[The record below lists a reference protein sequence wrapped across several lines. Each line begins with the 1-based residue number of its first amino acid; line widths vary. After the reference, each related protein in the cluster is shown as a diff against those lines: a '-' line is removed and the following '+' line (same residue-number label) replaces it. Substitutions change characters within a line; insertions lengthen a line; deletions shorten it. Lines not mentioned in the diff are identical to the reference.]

1 MTNLD
6 GVFRRE
12 WGPAVAA
19 LARWSGDF
27 TVAEDAVQEAF
38 AEALRAWPRDGV
50 PDNAGGWIVAVARNR
65 ALDRLRRESVRPGKE
80 LAAVVDDIRARTDR
94 VDVHP
99 VRDDEL
105 RMIFTCAH
113 PALDPTSQLAL
124 TLRLISGLTVAE
136 IARALL
142 QSEAAVGQRI
152 TRAKNKIRHA
162 NIPLR
167 VPPAELLP
175 ERTPHV
181 LACIYSVFTEGYWS
195 TAGPSAI
202 RDELCDEGV
211 RLAGELCSLMPD
223 ERDAHALAALVL
235 LHDSRRQT
243 RVDAD
248 GALVP
253 LDEQDRS
260 RWDRGRITR
269 GLDRL
274 QLAAGARGPYLPQA
288 VIAALHATAPS
299 WQETDWAAI
308 CVAYDRLIE
317 HTHSPVARAN
327 RALAIGF
334 RDGFTAGLA
343 ALDEVADD
351 PRLAR
356 SNTVASIRADL
367 LRRAGRRDE
376 ALRWYRV
383 ALDRNGSGPARE
395 FLRRRVAECAGH
407 RLMGHGSPVVLLRR
421 RRSPSGRIPSTTRG
435 RACRTRGPC
444 PRPRDRRQT
453 ELTAESSRLLVFFA
467 RMAVRDGCPF
477 GVFRFEACTPL
488 PTLRA
493 GLPLLRRFV
502 MRFANRNCL
511 RPKIAL
517 REARYRP
524 IRLSGITTE
533 VDLYL
538 VPVCDRARRIA
549 GCDLRHANDV
559 ALISGNSVS
568 DDSCHHRCQACLTQ

>member
-19 LARWSGDF
+19 LARWSGDI

-38 AEALRAWPRDGV
+38 AEALRTWPRDGV
-50 PDNAGGWIVAVARNR
+50 PDNTGGWIVTAARNR

-80 LAAVVDDIRARTDR
+80 LAAVVDDIRARTDHA
-94 VDVHP
+94 DVHP

-105 RMIFTCAH
+105 RMMFTCAH
-113 PALDPTSQLAL
+113 PALDPTSRLAL

-167 VPPAELLP
+167 VPPAESLP

-202 RDELCDEGV
+202 RDELCDEAV
-211 RLAGELCSLMPD
+211 RLAGEACTLMPG
-223 ERDAHALAALVL
+223 ERDAQALAALVL
-235 LHDSRRQT
+235 LQDSRRDT
-243 RVDAD
+243 RVDD
-248 GALVP
+248 NGALVP
-253 LDEQDRS
+253 LDEQDRG
-260 RWDRGRITR
+260 RWDRGRIAR

-274 QLAAGARGPYLPQA
+274 QLAAGATGPYLPQA
-288 VIAALHATAPS
+288 VIAALHATASS
-299 WQETDWAAI
+299 WQQTDWAAI
-308 CVAYDRLIE
+308 CMAYDRLIDIVD
-317 HTHSPVARAN
+317 SPVARAN

-334 RDGFTAGLA
+334 RDGFAEGLA

-356 SNTVASIRADL
+356 SNAVAPIRADL

-376 ALRWYRV
+376 AVQWYRI
-383 ALDRNGSGPARE
+383 AMDRNGSDPARE
-395 FLRRRVAECAGH
+395 FLRRRLAEC
-407 RLMGHGSPVVLLRR
+407 V
-421 RRSPSGRIPSTTRG
+421 
-435 RACRTRGPC
+435 GP
-444 PRPRDRRQT
+444 D
-453 ELTAESSRLLVFFA
+453 
-467 RMAVRDGCPF
+467 
-477 GVFRFEACTPL
+477 
-488 PTLRA
+488 
-493 GLPLLRRFV
+493 
-502 MRFANRNCL
+502 
-511 RPKIAL
+511 
-517 REARYRP
+517 
-524 IRLSGITTE
+524 
-533 VDLYL
+533 
-538 VPVCDRARRIA
+538 
-549 GCDLRHANDV
+549 
-559 ALISGNSVS
+559 
-568 DDSCHHRCQACLTQ
+568 

>member
-1 MTNLD
+1 MANLD

-19 LARWSGDF
+19 LARWSGDI

-38 AEALRAWPRDGV
+38 AQALDTWPRDGV
-50 PDNAGGWIVAVARNR
+50 PHNAGGWIVTVARNR
-65 ALDRLRRESVRPGKE
+65 ALDRLRRESSRPGKE
-80 LAAVVDDIRARTDR
+80 LAAVVDDIRARTDHA
-94 VDVHP
+94 DVHP

-105 RMIFTCAH
+105 RMMFTCAH

-152 TRAKNKIRHA
+152 TRAKNKIRNA

-195 TAGPSAI
+195 TTGPSAI

-253 LDEQDRS
+253 LDEQDRN
-260 RWDRGRITR
+260 RWDRSRIAR
-269 GLDRL
+269 GLDQL
-274 QLAAGARGPYLPQA
+274 ALAAGATGPYLPQA
-288 VIAALHATAPS
+288 VIAALHATAPR
-299 WQETDWAAI
+299 WEQTDWRAI

-317 HTHSPVARAN
+317 ITDSPVARAN

-334 RDGFTAGLA
+334 RDGFPAGLA

-356 SNTVASIRADL
+356 SNTVAPIRADM
-367 LRRAGRRDE
+367 LRRAGLRDE
-376 ALRWYRV
+376 ALEWYRI
-383 ALDRNGSGPARE
+383 ALDRNGSDTARE
-395 FLRRRVAECAGH
+395 FLLRRVAEC
-407 RLMGHGSPVVLLRR
+407 V
-421 RRSPSGRIPSTTRG
+421 
-435 RACRTRGPC
+435 GP
-444 PRPRDRRQT
+444 R
-453 ELTAESSRLLVFFA
+453 
-467 RMAVRDGCPF
+467 
-477 GVFRFEACTPL
+477 
-488 PTLRA
+488 
-493 GLPLLRRFV
+493 
-502 MRFANRNCL
+502 
-511 RPKIAL
+511 
-517 REARYRP
+517 
-524 IRLSGITTE
+524 
-533 VDLYL
+533 
-538 VPVCDRARRIA
+538 
-549 GCDLRHANDV
+549 
-559 ALISGNSVS
+559 
-568 DDSCHHRCQACLTQ
+568 

>member
-19 LARWSGDF
+19 LARWSGDL

-50 PDNAGGWIVAVARNR
+50 PDNPGGWIVTVARNR
-65 ALDRLRRESVRPGKE
+65 ALDRLRRESARPGKE
-80 LAAVVDDIRARTDR
+80 LAAMLSEDPADR
-94 VDVHP
+94 PGAPHQI
-99 VRDDEL
+99 RDDEL
-105 RMIFTCAH
+105 RMMFTCAH
-113 PALDPTSQLAL
+113 PALDPRSQLAL

-142 QSEAAVGQRI
+142 QTEAAVGQRI

-181 LACIYSVFTEGYWS
+181 LSCIYSVFTEGYWS

-211 RLAGELCSLMPD
+211 RLAGELCSLMPA
-223 ERDAHALAALVL
+223 ERDAHALAALML
-235 LHDSRRQT
+235 LHDSRRET

-274 QLAAGARGPYLPQA
+274 QRAAGARGPYLPQA
-288 VIAALHATAPS
+288 VIAALHATAAS
-299 WQETDWAAI
+299 WQQTDWAAI
-308 CVAYDRLIE
+308 CLAYDRLIE
-317 HTHSPVARAN
+317 DTHSPVARAN

-376 ALRWYRV
+376 ALRWYRI
-383 ALDRNGSGPARE
+383 ALDHNGSGPARE
-395 FLRRRVAECAGH
+395 FLH
-407 RLMGHGSPVVLLRR
+407 
-421 RRSPSGRIPSTTRG
+421 
-435 RACRTRGPC
+435 
-444 PRPRDRRQT
+444 
-453 ELTAESSRLLVFFA
+453 
-467 RMAVRDGCPF
+467 
-477 GVFRFEACTPL
+477 
-488 PTLRA
+488 
-493 GLPLLRRFV
+493 
-502 MRFANRNCL
+502 
-511 RPKIAL
+511 
-517 REARYRP
+517 
-524 IRLSGITTE
+524 
-533 VDLYL
+533 
-538 VPVCDRARRIA
+538 
-549 GCDLRHANDV
+549 
-559 ALISGNSVS
+559 
-568 DDSCHHRCQACLTQ
+568 

>member
-1 MTNLD
+1 MANLD

-19 LARWSGDF
+19 LARWSGDI

-38 AEALRAWPRDGV
+38 AQALDTWPRDGV
-50 PDNAGGWIVAVARNR
+50 PHNAGGWLVTVARNR

-80 LAAVVDDIRARTDR
+80 LAAVADDILARTDHA
-94 VDVHP
+94 DVHP

-105 RMIFTCAH
+105 RMMFTCAH

-152 TRAKNKIRHA
+152 TRAKSKIRHA

-167 VPPAELLP
+167 VPPVELLP

-181 LACIYSVFTEGYWS
+181 LACIYSVFTEGYFS

-253 LDEQDRS
+253 LEEQDRN
-260 RWDRGRITR
+260 RWDRSRIAR
-269 GLDRL
+269 GLDQL
-274 QLAAGARGPYLPQA
+274 ALAAGATGPYLPQA
-288 VIAALHATAPS
+288 VIAALHATAPR
-299 WQETDWAAI
+299 WEQTDWRAI

-317 HTHSPVARAN
+317 ITDSPVAKAN

-334 RDGFTAGLA
+334 RDGFRAGLA
-343 ALDEVADD
+343 ALDTVADD

-367 LRRAGRRDE
+367 LRRAGLRDE
-376 ALRWYRV
+376 ALEWYRI
-383 ALDRNGSGPARE
+383 ALDRNGSGTARE
-395 FLRRRVAECAGH
+395 FLLRRVAECAG
-407 RLMGHGSPVVLLRR
+407 
-421 RRSPSGRIPSTTRG
+421 
-435 RACRTRGPC
+435 
-444 PRPRDRRQT
+444 RD
-453 ELTAESSRLLVFFA
+453 
-467 RMAVRDGCPF
+467 
-477 GVFRFEACTPL
+477 
-488 PTLRA
+488 
-493 GLPLLRRFV
+493 
-502 MRFANRNCL
+502 
-511 RPKIAL
+511 
-517 REARYRP
+517 
-524 IRLSGITTE
+524 
-533 VDLYL
+533 
-538 VPVCDRARRIA
+538 
-549 GCDLRHANDV
+549 
-559 ALISGNSVS
+559 
-568 DDSCHHRCQACLTQ
+568 